1 MKEITLKVPDQKVD
15 LVLKLVEEL
24 GLEVSIED
32 LEIPE
37 EYKTIVRERIRKSKA
52 NPKRFLDWEQIK
64 DNFYFD

>member
-1 MKEITLKVPDQKVD
+1 MKEITLKFPNQKVD

-52 NPKRFLDWEQIK
+52 NPKRLLDWEQIK
-64 DNFYFD
+64 DNFSFD